1 MNVHIMS
8 RIFFPFQLIF
18 CSLTLFATMVR
29 ADDLSSAAP
38 AAGETHARYVLQKVS
53 EADERCSAVSMK
65 DFVETD
71 GSRITARPVALCAF
85 KESDQSWHVIRIALR
100 QPIPDAFKSC
110 TANAST
116 VFARRDCSLPYHVL
130 TQGYY
135 VEHVGGYGVTRL
147 IFNVAQGDEHLVV
160 YRTRHVWFDDD
171 ALQSKDAQHIIAT
184 LREVN
189 YTPHHPDFADP
200 KLTQIGLDLLYKRI
214 RGVQE
219 SLRSKRVYSRAFPDR
234 LIADTVPWEI
244 PMALAAI
251 EQTDDKKF
259 LENETAS
266 IEAVYAEYALNGDAA
281 FRWSYSSA
289 SALGPLQFTNANG
302 NGTYRMV
309 VERYPDAQLEP
320 DFEHGARDL
329 DNVLAAAICLIDLEI
344 AQFPKIQRYY
354 VRNPKLG
361 GMYPVAAYNGGPGA
375 AMKLYEWIRKRDID
389 IEDTDMS
396 LPSVFTSTRVKP
408 CPCPTRKIK
417 GKNGR
422 TVKKIVRIIEKKQNT
437 ETPGY
442 VKKYIFVINYLGELG
457 LERE

>member
-1 MNVHIMS
+1 MKTSAPHRVF
-8 RIFFPFQLIF
+8 RLLTPLF
-18 CSLTLFATMVR
+18 LTLMFLSPVSR
-29 ADDLSSAAP
+29 AGNEAP
-38 AAGETHARYVLQKVS
+38 ADEDVHALATLAKVS
-53 EADERCSAVSMK
+53 EAEERCSTVSMK
-65 DFVETD
+65 EFVETD
-71 GSRITARPVALCAF
+71 GGRVSARPVALCAY
-85 KESDQSWHVIRIALR
+85 KPSDQSWHVIRIALMH
-100 QPIPDAFKSC
+100 PISEAFKSC
-110 TANAST
+110 TASAPT
-116 VFARRDCSLPYHVL
+116 VAARSDCSLPYHVL
-130 TQGYY
+130 TQGYH
-135 VEHVGGYGVTRL
+135 VEHVGGYGITRL
-147 IFNVAQGDEHLVV
+147 TFNVAQGGEHLIV

-171 ALQSKDAQHIIAT
+171 ALQSKDVLRIIAT

-189 YTPHHPDFADP
+189 YTPYHPDFADP

-219 SLRSKRVYSRAFPDR
+219 SLRAKRVYSRAFPDQ
-234 LIADTVPWEI
+234 LLADTVPWEI

-259 LENETAS
+259 QENNTAS
-266 IEAVYAEYALNGDAA
+266 TEAVYAEFALNGDSA

-344 AQFPKIQRYY
+344 AQFPKIQKYY

-361 GMYPVAAYNGGPGA
+361 GIYPVAAYNGGGGA
-375 AMKLYEWIRKRDID
+375 AMKLYEWIRKQDID
-389 IEDTDMS
+389 IEDIDMS
-396 LPSVFTSTRVKP
+396 LPTVFTSTRVKP
-408 CPCPTRKIK
+408 CPCPTQKIK